1 MFLLNRFVVYGK
13 IILNKIIKYMYR
25 VNKVYG
31 EWNVDFGWMNL
42 GE

>member
-13 IILNKIIKYMYR
+13 IILNKIIKCMYR

-31 EWNVDFGWMNL
+31 EWYVDFGWMNL